1 VANSDIVILGS
12 GYRGLWLATEI
23 VKLGWSASW
32 FQIHQPIPAIKKDN
46 FVFDDWPWQ
55 VGPNISKSH
64 FVNMAR
70 EFIDDVLKP
79 KEQEIA
85 IQVITPNGPLELSGP
100 AQEASLK
107 KFFPKSYKEILSYFE
122 TIKQSQRVDKGQKI
136 LSNHTSKFFQ
146 RPLGER
152 WCLELLGGLRR
163 SRAMSTQEWV
173 KNWEGDLL
181 DPASH
186 FWLLNDPIE
195 TVVERALQWA
205 EEKGVSI
212 KRNAVISDI
221 GVEGRR
227 ATGIEIQG
235 GEGFLS
241 CKQIVL
247 ACSYDAAI
255 KSVPR
260 FAKHIQPQVKN
271 DSEVYVWSRCGFY
284 LKPGTKP
291 SGLAEFSSFV
301 MDPYMPL
308 VGSNVG
314 LLKWRV
320 GDSTSK
326 GDSLTVWCR
335 VPFAELRRRSYLMN
349 LTEELEKHLGS
360 LFPWFSKR
368 LVAVFPFEEYFHS
381 PGAIRDDL
389 AIVYNDTNKF
399 KASGSRLKNVT
410 QMGPGADRGLELLSQ
425 LATEYRMLNQLSEIR
440 KKELKR
446 DRALH
451 PPRNGENMVQPK

>member
-1 VANSDIVILGS
+1 MAASSDIVILGS
-12 GYRGLWLATEI
+12 GYRGLWLASEL
-23 VKLGWSASW
+23 VKLGWSVSW
-32 FQIHQPIPAIKKDN
+32 FQIHKPPPATKKDN

-55 VGPNISKSH
+55 VGPHINKSH

-70 EFIDDVLKP
+70 EFIADVIKP
-79 KEQEIA
+79 SEQEIA
-85 IQVITPNGPLELSGP
+85 IQVITPSGPLELSGP
-100 AQEASLK
+100 GQQATLR
-107 KFFPKSYKEILSYFE
+107 KFFPKTSKDILAYFE
-122 TIKQSQRVDKGQKI
+122 TVKLSQRIEKGQRL
-136 LSNHTSKFFQ
+136 LSKHTSKLFEK
-146 RPLGER
+146 PLGER
-152 WCLELLGGLRR
+152 WCLEWLGGLRR
-163 SRAMSTQEWV
+163 SRAMGTEEWV

-181 DPASH
+181 DPSSH
-186 FWLLNDPIE
+186 FWLLNDPLS
-195 TVVERALQWA
+195 TVVERALVWA
-205 EEKGVSI
+205 ESKGVSV
-212 KRNAVISDI
+212 KRNAIISDI

-235 GEGFLS
+235 GEGFLN

-260 FAKHIQPQVKN
+260 FAKHITPQVKP
-271 DSEVYVWSRCGFY
+271 DSESFVWSRCGFY

-291 SGLAEFSSFV
+291 SGLLEFSSFV

-314 LLKWRV
+314 LLKWR
-320 GDSTSK
+320 TAEK

-335 VPFAELRRRSYLMN
+335 IPFAELRRRSYLMN

-389 AIVYNDTNKF
+389 AIVYDKANKF
-399 KASGSRLKNVT
+399 KPSPSRLKNII

-425 LATEYRMLNQLSEIR
+425 LATEYRLLNQLSEIR

-446 DRALH
+446 DRTLH
-451 PPRNGENMVQPK
+451 PPRNGENLVQPK